1 MSRWFKQHVTKT
13 HSNDVLRTGLSS
25 EHTQDSCTASNIQ
38 DCLALEEVGVV
49 DDGRAVGSR
58 AHGIFQHLFVDACT
72 TRSSNNQ
79 A

>member
-1 MSRWFKQHVTKT
+1 M
-13 HSNDVLRTGLSS
+13 LRTGLSS
-25 EHTQDSCTASNIQ
+25 EHTQDPRTTSNIQ
-38 DCLALEEVGVV
+38 DRLAFEEVGVV

-58 AHGIFQHLFVDACT
+58 AHGIFQHLFVDAWT